1 MPGLTVRVFLQ
12 VHVVVCMYVIFKRV
26 KSHDFIWCRE
36 NRQNEE
42 SMYMSYSHTRKA
54 CTCRIVILGKH
65 CTCRIVILGKHV
77 HVV

>member
-26 KSHDFIWCRE
+26 KSHDFIYGAE
-36 NRQNEE
+36 KIDK
-42 SMYMSYSHTRKA
+42 MKKA

>member
-26 KSHDFIWCRE
+26 KSHDFIYGAVKIDK
-36 NRQNEE
+36 
-42 SMYMSYSHTRKA
+42 MKKA

-65 CTCRIVILGKHV
+65 PFLNSKRRTKTRMRCMQFLL
-77 HVV
+77 

>member
-42 SMYMSYSHTRKA
+42 SMYMSYSHTRSRKALYMSYSHTRKA
-54 CTCRIVILGKH
+54 CTCRIVILG
-65 CTCRIVILGKHV
+65 
-77 HVV
+77 